1 MREHEAGRPRAPR
14 RWHPWIKHFRSVAA
28 HVSAASLLA
37 SGIANSLAA
46 RKPNNRQDDRG
57 ARDQRDRDRDG
68 RNDRNR
74 DDRQANDSK
83 DDRESQRESRDGS
96 LGDGDG
102 RHSHQRGKQEP
113 QGDESRG
120 VHSEQKATVDPTPT
134 PTDGGGGGGGGG
146 RDRDGGGGDGGGN
159 EAGNA
164 GSGFFDRPLATKA
177 RRRSNDFDNAD
188 RDKDDGRV
196 FVDVDP
202 EGESVYETDS
212 VALITGPDGIEIQT
226 DNISYFAEPTPT
238 PEPLPRLEL
247 LEREP
252 GFPFGEDFP
261 FGIESATVR
270 PSAREP
276 ADPGDSGSETAN
288 SDGGDNTMDFAS

>member
-14 RWHPWIKHFRSVAA
+14 RWHPWIKRIRNVAA

-46 RKPNNRQDDRG
+46 RKPKNRHDDRG

-74 DDRQANDSK
+74 EDRQANDSK

-134 PTDGGGGGGGGG
+134 PTPTDGGGGGGGGRNREG
-146 RDRDGGGGDGGGN
+146 GGGNNADGGGGV
-159 EAGNA
+159 
-164 GSGFFDRPLATKA
+164 T
-177 RRRSNDFDNAD
+177 
-188 RDKDDGRV
+188 
-196 FVDVDP
+196 
-202 EGESVYETDS
+202 
-212 VALITGPDGIEIQT
+212 VA
-226 DNISYFAEPTPT
+226 A
-238 PEPLPRLEL
+238 
-247 LEREP
+247 
-252 GFPFGEDFP
+252 
-261 FGIESATVR
+261 
-270 PSAREP
+270 
-276 ADPGDSGSETAN
+276 
-288 SDGGDNTMDFAS
+288 M